1 MPSHTPEDEA
11 VSETLSRVAPIFSRG
26 RRGARSM
33 AGIYGTADRP
43 PPAMAVQALPP
54 PSTNLIRK
62 ARQAAAR
69 RRALV
74 SCRSCRQSR

>member
-1 MPSHTPEDEA
+1 MPSHTPEDHD
-11 VSETLSRVAPIFSRG
+11 VSEALSRGASSHSRG

-43 PPAMAVQALPP
+43 APTMAVQALPP